1 MMVIGLALGLES
13 VTVRPRDG
21 GTAGSHSWAIP
32 ALRDDPEVW
41 TEVSRV
47 FDLIRG
53 AIGPSVPRSPGLA
66 VHLAILPP
74 LVQVRRIML
83 PRLRDHELRRVLS
96 RDVGRYLFG
105 VTSPQVI
112 GIQRVGNGRRSPE
125 PVLLAATPQWVVDGL
140 ERAVR
145 SVGWEIAAIGPAH
158 AAWTA
163 ASASDGP
170 VTIIGETFA
179 EVLQVEAGRLLDVRR
194 KPLGSSLPES
204 TPLSSPEVTA
214 AGHAQ
219 AVAAFELLPKGVA
232 KARAAW
238 SRRLTGRLW
247 LGAAALV
254 LLSLGLSRW
263 DLARELAAVR
273 TERAML
279 RAQVT
284 SAMTFR
290 EQLEAGRATL
300 VTLAEAEANAARWT
314 TVLGLLAEQLPVDA
328 YVTGFRGQGD
338 SLALEGTAEEAGGV
352 FGALQQADG
361 IAGVQATAPIRQVA
375 GEDDV
380 TVERFA
386 LTVRLR
392 QTDAEVREKHSEA
405 P

>member
-1 MMVIGLALGLES
+1 MRLGIAVGAAGVTVGRLGGLAVSYGL
-13 VTVRPRDG
+13 PL
-21 GTAGSHSWAIP
+21 
-32 ALRDDPEVW
+32 LRNDPEVW
-41 TEVSRV
+41 IEVNRA
-47 FDLIRG
+47 FALIREAMG
-53 AIGPSVPRSPGLA
+53 LSVPRSPGLP

-105 VTSPQVI
+105 VACPQVI
-112 GIQRVGNGRRSPE
+112 GIQRVGDGRRSPE
-125 PVLLAATPQWVVDGL
+125 PVLLAATPQWLVDGL

-158 AAWTA
+158 AAWAA
-163 ASASDGP
+163 ASGSDGP

-179 EVLQVEAGRLLDVRR
+179 EALQVEAGRLLDVRR

-204 TPLSSPEVTA
+204 TALSAPEVTA

-219 AVAAFELLPKGVA
+219 AVAGFELLPEGVA

-238 SRRLTGRLW
+238 SRQLTARLW
-247 LGAAALV
+247 LGTAALV
-254 LLSLGLSRW
+254 LLSLGLVRW
-263 DLARELAAVR
+263 DLARELVAVR
-273 TERAML
+273 SARAML
-279 RAQVT
+279 RAQVST
-284 SAMTFR
+284 AMTIR
-290 EQLEAGRATL
+290 EQLETGRATL
-300 VTLAEAEANAARWT
+300 ATLAQAEANAARWT
-314 TVLGLLAEQLPVDA
+314 TILGLLAEQLPSDA
-328 YVTGFRGQGD
+328 YLTGFRGQGD

-361 IAGVQATAPIRQVA
+361 IAAVQATAPIRQVA

-392 QTDAEVREKHSEA
+392 QADAQVRGKYNEA